1 MRSGVLYTWETW
13 LIVFMKEKGPFRL
26 KEVVELPEED
36 EKGKKEKQR
45 SPLTTLLFI
54 CVTLAIV
61 MKFLYGLEP
70 VRQFF
75 AGPAKFIFV
84 PILLFLGY
92 LGTKRS

>member
-1 MRSGVLYTWETW
+1 VAHIFLFLYRGKGVFW
-13 LIVFMKEKGPFRL
+13 L
-26 KEVVELPEED
+26 KEVVGLPEEE
-36 EKGKKEKQR
+36 EKGEKEKQR